1 MLPVSHDF
9 WQFINLS
16 PLDPKLLSECPAA
29 AETRLS
35 LLSSTGGTGYLHL
48 FPALLLWVL
57 THEVTRI
64 PSQPAAGVCPK
75 QFVTALWLF
84 WEAFETLSP
93 SVLLD
98 KSLSSSEINLWGNR
112 KPPTAEHAWIAGR
125 ELRERM
131 REVAGR
137 LMTGLPG
144 RVKNFKLYLR
154 LGLDCWKSHGL
165 SLSAPLLS
173 YCFKD
178 LKLVLN
184 GVNQ

>member
-29 AETRLS
+29 AETHLS

-48 FPALLLWVL
+48 FPALLLRVL

-64 PSQPAAGVCPK
+64 PSQPAAGVRPK
-75 QFVTALWLF
+75 QFVTALWLS
-84 WEAFETLSP
+84 EKPLKLSP

-137 LMTGLPG
+137 LMTGLPA

-165 SLSAPLLS
+165 SLLAPLLS
-173 YCFKD
+173 YCFKH

-184 GVNQ
+184 SVNQ